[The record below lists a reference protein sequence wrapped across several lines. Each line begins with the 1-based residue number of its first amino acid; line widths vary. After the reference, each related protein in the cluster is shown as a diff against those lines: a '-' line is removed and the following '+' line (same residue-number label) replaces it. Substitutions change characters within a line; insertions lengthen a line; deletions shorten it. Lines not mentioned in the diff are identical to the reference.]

1 MTTGHEDDYIR
12 QLAAELTTALA
23 TPPADTMTPAERL
36 FHRLFEERRVTRRNY
51 FAAQE
56 ELARHHTSAPGI
68 TTGTDAALLER
79 ALIAHRAYD
88 AHSRI
93 EGLARA
99 LVAQYE
105 PTSRGCDS
113 PFAQA
118 HLTAA
123 RDIHAHLAAETGVQG
138 AACAPVVAD
147 LGALLAGHDQD
158 ASG

>member
-12 QLAAELTTALA
+12 QLAAELATALA

-36 FHRLFEERRVTRRNY
+36 FHRLLEERRVARKNY
-51 FAAQE
+51 HQACE
-56 ELARHHTSAPGI
+56 DVARHHTGAPGI

-79 ALIAHRAYD
+79 ALIAHRTYD

-105 PTSRGCDS
+105 LSNGGRDS
-113 PFAQA
+113 LFAQA

-123 RDIHAHLAAETGVQG
+123 RSIHAHLAAETGVQG

-147 LGALLAGHDQD
+147 LGALLAEHDQD
-158 ASG
+158 AFG